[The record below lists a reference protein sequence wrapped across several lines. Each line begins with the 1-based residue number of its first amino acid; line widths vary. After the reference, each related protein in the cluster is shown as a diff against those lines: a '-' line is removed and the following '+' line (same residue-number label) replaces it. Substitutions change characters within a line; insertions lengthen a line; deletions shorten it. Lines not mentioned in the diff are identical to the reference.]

1 MKNVILA
8 ATAGLAIVAGAVVVD
23 AHRERGDRGA
33 FTADQIRVGQGFGWQ
48 GGRGPGGAAQGP
60 GRGGPGRGGPGRFGG
75 PMLEAL
81 DLSDDQRSKI
91 QEIQRSSREA
101 VGPVVEELATAQRAL
116 HLAAFA
122 DARDDGEIA
131 KLTSTIANLEKQL
144 LDQRVKT
151 EIEIAGVLTAEQ
163 REKVRAGRGRQG
175 SSRK

>member
-23 AHRERGDRGA
+23 AHREHGDRAALTG
-33 FTADQIRVGQGFGWQ
+33 DQARVGRGFGWQ
-48 GGRGPGGAAQGP
+48 GGRGPGGMQGP

-81 DLSDDQRSKI
+81 GLNDDQRAKI

-101 VGPVVEELATAQRAL
+101 GGPVMEELATARRAL
-116 HLAAFA
+116 HLATFA
-122 DARDDGEIA
+122 ESRDDGEIA

-151 EIEIAGVLTAEQ
+151 DLDIAGVLTTEQ
-163 REKVRAGRGRQG
+163 REKVRTGRGRDG
-175 SSRK
+175 SS

>member
-23 AHRERGDRGA
+23 AHRERGDRIASTG
-33 FTADQIRVGQGFGWQ
+33 DQARVSRAFGWQ
-48 GGRGPGGAAQGP
+48 GGRGPAGGVQGP

-101 VGPVVEELATAQRAL
+101 VGQVAVELATAQRAL
-116 HLAAFA
+116 HLATFA
-122 DARDDGEIA
+122 DSRDDGEIA

-151 EIEIAGVLTAEQ
+151 EIEIAGVLTTEQ
-163 REKVRAGRGRQG
+163 REKVRAGRGRG
-175 SSRK
+175 R

>member
-23 AHRERGDRGA
+23 AHRERGDRIASTG
-33 FTADQIRVGQGFGWQ
+33 DQARVSREFGWQ
-48 GGRGPGGAAQGP
+48 GGRGPAGGVQGP

-81 DLSDDQRSKI
+81 DLSDDQRS
-91 QEIQRSSREA
+91 SREA
-101 VGPVVEELATAQRAL
+101 VGQVAVELATAQRAL
-116 HLAAFA
+116 HLATFA
-122 DARDDGEIA
+122 DSRDDGEIA

-151 EIEIAGVLTAEQ
+151 EIEIAGVLTTEQ
-163 REKVRAGRGRQG
+163 REKVRAGRGRG
-175 SSRK
+175 R